1 MEILIFL
8 LIIILFSLYAEKN
21 GYYASIMLDA
31 PTIALCPKLCRHNVS
46 NPTCYRMYLPLLQ
59 IQWIV
64 QTQPSARLQKRLT
77 F

>member
-21 GYYASIMLDA
+21 VYYASIMLDA

-46 NPTCYRMYLPLLQ
+46 NPNSEWSEIL
-59 IQWIV
+59 
-64 QTQPSARLQKRLT
+64 
-77 F
+77 

>member
-21 GYYASIMLDA
+21 GYYANIMLDA

-46 NPTCYRMYLPLLQ
+46 NPNSGPYFIHVLYRKM
-59 IQWIV
+59 WRNGKGGWV
-64 QTQPSARLQKRLT
+64 GGD
-77 F
+77 